1 MEMSGNVNCQRTLY
15 TLDIVFQKKNNSNK
29 RYEFVNVIFVG
40 NQIQEQANVCFEM
53 NNTHNEH

>member
-1 MEMSGNVNCQRTLY
+1 MLIVNGHCTRLTLY
-15 TLDIVFQKKNNSNK
+15 SKKKNNSNK